1 MRALYRWR
9 VPPGFAKM
17 LPYADKQGGFMSTT
31 KMPRVLCLLM
41 LLSGFAAV
49 PAQALRMLTEE
60 YPPYNYMENKALVGV
75 STEIIVEMGRRANV
89 PMTFA
94 IMPWPQAYD
103 QTQMKVETCLF
114 STARLENRERIFKW
128 VGPLA
133 TNEWGLYAKTGF
145 KDPIA
150 KLADARPYRIGG
162 VTNDAKVLWL
172 RDNALTNIVTVNE
185 DKLVPGML
193 TLDRKKLDGVD
204 LWVTGIYAQKFITAK
219 SNVKD
224 VKLVLKIREEPLWL
238 ACHPSLS
245 EATIKALQDSLA
257 AMHKDGAYKKIL
269 ESYDK
274 KFAL

>member
-1 MRALYRWR
+1 M
-9 VPPGFAKM
+9 
-17 LPYADKQGGFMSTT
+17 
-31 KMPRVLCLLM
+31 
-41 LLSGFAAV
+41 
-49 PAQALRMLTEE
+49 
-60 YPPYNYMENKALVGV
+60 GV
-75 STEIIVEMGRRANV
+75 STELVVEMGRRAKV

-185 DKLVPGML
+185 DKLVGHADPR
-193 TLDRKKLDGVD
+193 RKKLDAVD
-204 LWVTGIYAQKFITAK
+204 LWVTASTRKN
-219 SNVKD
+219 SS
-224 VKLVLKIREEPLWL
+224 REKQRQRREAGVEDPRRAAVARLPSEPLKL
-238 ACHPSLS
+238 PSRRCR
-245 EATIKALQDSLA
+245 TRSLP
-257 AMHKDGAYKKIL
+257 GIRRAYKKTRV
-269 ESYDK
+269 YDK

>member
-1 MRALYRWR
+1 
-9 VPPGFAKM
+9 
-17 LPYADKQGGFMSTT
+17 MSTT
-31 KMPRVLCLLM
+31 KMPRVLYLLL

-49 PAQALRMLTEE
+49 PALAVQMLTED
-60 YPPYNYMENKALVGV
+60 YPPYNYLENKTLVGV
-75 STEIIVEMGRRANV
+75 STEIVVEMGRRANV

-133 TNEWGLYAKTGF
+133 TNEWGLFAKSAF
-145 KDPIA
+145 KDPI
-150 KLADARPYRIGG
+150 KTLADARPYRIGG
-162 VTNDAKVLWL
+162 VTNDAKVIWL

-193 TLDRKKLDGVD
+193 TLDRKKLDAVD
-204 LWVTGIYAQKFITAK
+204 LWVTGIYAEKYILAK
-219 SNVKD
+219 SKVKD
-224 VKLVLKIREEPLWL
+224 VKLVLKIKEEPLWL

-245 EATIKALQDSLA
+245 QATVKALQDALG
-257 AMHKDGAYKKIL
+257 AMQKDGTTKKIL
-269 ESYDK
+269 DAYDK